1 MSKPVDVL
9 IVGAG
14 VNGLLSALHLAREG
28 MSVTVLDRGG
38 VARESTWAGA
48 GILSALLPWDYGEV
62 VNALVERGRALWPE
76 AAAQVAEESGVD
88 PEFLPC
94 GMLALGDFS
103 RDKALDWCRAHGW
116 ACTPV
121 TAGEMP
127 AVSFPEAATALWLP
141 GVAQARNPR
150 VGQALHGAC
159 LKAGVNILT
168 RQEALSLEVGAGG
181 IQALATATD
190 RFTADRYVITAG
202 AWTRT
207 LLGPLGLGLD
217 IRPIRG
223 QILLFRAAPGLLP
236 HIVYSQGKYLV
247 PRRDGHILAGSTLE
261 DAGFEKHN
269 TPEGHQEL
277 VAFALATC
285 PGLKDA
291 ELVYEWAGLRPGA
304 PGNIPTIARHP
315 DMDNLY
321 VNSGHFRYGVTM
333 APASAEMLTQL
344 VLHRPTTLDARPYAW
359 PKP

>member
-1 MSKPVDVL
+1 MSKPVDIL

-28 MSVTVLDRGG
+28 MSVTVLDRSD

-48 GILSALLPWDYGEV
+48 GILSALLPWDYGEA
-62 VNALVERGRALWPE
+62 VNALVERGRALWPA

-88 PEFLPC
+88 PEYQPC

-103 RDKALDWCRAHGW
+103 RGKALDWCRDHNW
-116 ACTPV
+116 VCTPV

-127 AVSFPEAATALWLP
+127 AVSFQGAATALWLP

-150 VGQALHGAC
+150 VGQALHRAC

-168 RQEALSLEVGAGG
+168 RQEALSFEYGTGRIHA
-181 IQALATATD
+181 ISTPTD
-190 RFTADRYVITAG
+190 RFMADRYVITAG
-202 AWTRT
+202 AWTSV
-207 LLGPLGLGLD
+207 LLGHLGMGLD
-217 IRPIRG
+217 IRPVRG
-223 QILLFRAAPGLLP
+223 QILLFKTAPGLLP

-261 DAGFEKHN
+261 DVGFDKQN
-269 TPEGHQEL
+269 TPEAHQEL
-277 VAFALATC
+277 LAFALTTC
-285 PGLKDA
+285 PALKDA

-304 PGNIPTIARHP
+304 AENIPTIARHP

-344 VLHRPTTLDARPYAW
+344 MLDRPATLDVSPYAW